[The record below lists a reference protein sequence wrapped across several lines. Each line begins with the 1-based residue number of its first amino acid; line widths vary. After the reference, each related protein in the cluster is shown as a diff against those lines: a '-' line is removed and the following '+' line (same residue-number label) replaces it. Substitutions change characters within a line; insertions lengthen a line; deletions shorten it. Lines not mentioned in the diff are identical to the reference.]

1 MICEKC
7 GTEFEGRDCPNCGAL
22 AIFVKEDEYQERRQ
36 EWEEEN
42 APKEETVKKF
52 ALPKIH
58 VNPVLA
64 RRCVVAVTALCILV
78 AVVVG
83 ACRLARA
90 FLRQEQYVLLM
101 DNGSIMNADSRG
113 FEVFPVEKAVF
124 STDGNYAYPMKFL
137 TEGIR
142 GEILISCVSP
152 SGEYA
157 SVVSMEISEGA
168 DTAVYSLYA
177 VTNEANA
184 VPELVKT
191 GNSEIRI
198 VEVTNSGTVYYEEA
212 EIGAYEVVLMTSLY
226 RYADGKSRIIA
237 EDIQRF
243 VSCEKED
250 EFIYYDRNMQAY
262 RYSEGTVT
270 VLNEGKY
277 GYEYILTS
285 QGDIYYLTPDGNLYR
300 EGQKGSIDQNVT
312 TGTLR
317 AVANSSKVSYV
328 KGGALYCYEEGMK
341 VPAELISGY
350 DSYESSVRIL
360 ERHGKLYYSY
370 EGILYEKNSSG
381 KELSQKEGIQN
392 VYFQKR

>member
-22 AIFVKEDEYQERRQ
+22 AIFVKEEEYQERKQ

-42 APKEETVKKF
+42 APKEESAKKF

-58 VNPVLA
+58 VNPVVL
-64 RRCVVAVTALCILV
+64 RRCVVTVVALCVLV
-78 AVVVG
+78 AVIAG
-83 ACRLARA
+83 AGSLIRG

-101 DNGSIMNADSRG
+101 DNGTIMNADSRG
-113 FEVFPVEKAVF
+113 FEVFSLEKTAF
-124 STDGNYAYPMKFL
+124 SADGNYAYPMKFL
-137 TEGIR
+137 PDGIR
-142 GEILISCVSP
+142 GEVLTSCVSP

-157 SVVSMEISEGA
+157 SVVSMEVSKDA

-177 VTNEANA
+177 VKNEANA

-198 VEVTNSGTVYYEEA
+198 VEVSNSGTVYYEEA
-212 EIGAYEVVLMTSLY
+212 EIGAYEVVLTTSLY

-270 VLNEGKY
+270 TLNEGKY

-300 EGQKGSIDQNVT
+300 EGKKGSLDQNVT

-328 KGGALYCYEEGMK
+328 KNGSLYCYEDGMK
-341 VPAELISGY
+341 APVELISGY
-350 DSYESSVRIL
+350 DSYESTVKIL
-360 ERHGKLYYSY
+360 ERYGKLYYSY